1 MSGAIEQDKKRG
13 VISSLALFFQ
23 SGYTS
28 LLGFLSFFLISF
40 KSTALILG
48 IYNTVL
54 ATLNFLNYIT
64 NLGLSAALI
73 HKKDID
79 DKDLNSVFYFQIGIT
94 SAAVI
99 IGIIFTNQVLYG
111 FNNLPEQAV
120 YIYWAVLISFIFF
133 TLKVPPSILLEKEI
147 KIYKNVFVQIVENTI
162 FYLSIILFTFWDKP
176 LEGIVVGIL
185 SRAVAGVIITYIL
198 RPWRPRLIFSI
209 PRLKRLLSYGIIF
222 QGNSFLS
229 LIKDDFVII
238 YLSKTIGLANLG
250 YLTFAKKYA
259 EIFIRI
265 VNDNLNRVFFPLFS
279 KYQDQKD
286 KLQYLLQIFLKYN
299 SLLSFP
305 LIVGT
310 ALIFPDFLK
319 VFPSYYQKWSQS
331 IGMFYL
337 FSIASLFVIFNS
349 PLINFFNAIGKVK
362 TSLKFMVFWT
372 ALMWVGVVVAVNVF
386 EYYYIPVVFILIGLS
401 FLLVIKVAKGYLEFS
416 ILPSVKTALIST
428 LSLTSGVFLIKMIL
442 PYLQLPSLQQV
453 LLMVLAGASA
463 YIGTVIAL
471 ETTAIVKKFIK
482 ILKR

>member
-1 MSGAIEQDKKRG
+1 MSSDIEKDKRKG
-13 VISSLALFFQ
+13 LLSSLALFLQ
-23 SGYTS
+23 SGYTAA
-28 LLGFLSFFLISF
+28 LGFLSFFLISF

-64 NLGLSAALI
+64 NLGLGAALI
-73 HKKDID
+73 HKKNID
-79 DKDLNSVFYFQIGIT
+79 DKDLSSVFYFQIGIT

-99 IGIIFTNQVLYG
+99 IGIIFTKQVLYG

-147 KIYKNVFVQIVENTI
+147 KIYKNVFVQIAENTI
-162 FYLSIILFTFWDKP
+162 FYLSIIIFTFLDKP

-185 SRAVAGVIITYIL
+185 SRAIAGVIITYLL
-198 RPWRPRLIFSI
+198 RPWRPKLIFSI
-209 PRLKRLLSYGIIF
+209 SRLKRLLSYGIIF

-265 VNDNLNRVFFPLFS
+265 VNDNLNRVFFPLLS
-279 KYQDQKD
+279 KYQYKKD
-286 KLQYLLQIFLKYN
+286 KLQYLVQILLKYN

-319 VFPSYYQKWSQS
+319 IFPSYYQKWSQS

-362 TSLKFMVFWT
+362 TSLKFMILWT
-372 ALMWVGVVVAVNVF
+372 ALMWIGVVAAVNLF
-386 EYYYIPVVFILIGLS
+386 EYRYIPVVFILIGLS
-401 FLLVIKVAKGYLEFS
+401 FLLVIKTAKSYLNFWV
-416 ILPSVKTALIST
+416 IPAVKTTLIAT
-428 LSLTSGVFLIKMIL
+428 LSLISAVIL
-442 PYLQLPSLQQV
+442 AKFVLSYLQLPNLQRTLFLV
-453 LLMVLAGASA
+453 IAGASA
-463 YIGTVIAL
+463 YTGTVIAL